1 MTLRSRE
8 TAATA
13 LSPAQV
19 RRLRHRRDEFV
30 LGFAVVLVTL
40 AFVVAVGAAGLLA
53 VYSALR

>member
-1 MTLRSRE
+1 MTLLSRRG
-8 TAATA
+8 AVPPVSSAD
-13 LSPAQV
+13 V
-19 RRLRHRRDEFV
+19 RRMQRRRDEFV